1 MTIENYIVIAVG
13 LVAVVCGPL
22 MVRHRVK
29 VFRFFS
35 DAQRALGGAVGRA
48 VAEGS
53 SPFWIGFV
61 GAGLTFIGLVAIGVG
76 IFGREV

>member
-13 LVAVVCGPL
+13 LAAAICGPL

-29 VFRFFS
+29 TFRFFA
-35 DAQRALGGAVGRA
+35 DTQRALGGAVGRA

-53 SPFWIGFV
+53 SPFWIGVV
-61 GAGLTFIGLVAIGVG
+61 GVGLTVIGLVAIGIG
-76 IFGREV
+76 IFGREM